1 MRTVE
6 NTVLFFCSKCRGMCS
21 YEIKVGVR
29 KMKKS
34 YKELLSLTF
43 AFMVVVILSYVLH
56 SQSYVKEINNT
67 AMAFSYEY
75 GFISRGLIGTMYQL
89 LDKVI
94 SIDMMTPEALFGFVH
109 VVTMAFIIEVFL
121 FFTYALRRCNSMSRH
136 LIIHLSIG
144 FAIWTVPT
152 FVSLDGF
159 GRLDIYCLSL
169 SLIMTY
175 LIISQKHE
183 WLVPILSAIS
193 ILIHHGN
200 VFMFMNI
207 PLVLLIYRILIEK
220 KKSKRKHYTVL
231 FVSTFVIVSVLF
243 LYFEFFSHTAGQ
255 AAYEAIIEKA
265 KNLSFYNGYHEGL
278 VRKEILGISVAKSE
292 VTFKLVNIVQLPI
305 FIVIMLPQIITVCK
319 VYCNVIRK
327 SINGL
332 DKFKYVCVFAGSIT
346 VVPELI
352 LKCDYGRYMYFIIT
366 YYAVMFISLITM
378 DDNIITAELM
388 DFEERLTAKSRIKK
402 YVFYYYPFMLQPLYD
417 VDIIS
422 LTGLIGVLLNENIL
436 HWW

>member
-1 MRTVE
+1 
-6 NTVLFFCSKCRGMCS
+6 
-21 YEIKVGVR
+21 
-29 KMKKS
+29 MKKS
-34 YKELLSLTF
+34 HKELLSLTF
-43 AFMVVVILSYVLH
+43 AFVVVVILSYVLH

-94 SIDMMTPEALFGFVH
+94 PIDMMTPEALLVFVH
-109 VVTMAFIIEVFL
+109 IVTMVFIIEL
-121 FFTYALRRCNSMSRH
+121 FMFFAYTLHRCNPMARY
-136 LIIHLSIG
+136 LIIHLAIG

-169 SLIMTY
+169 SLIMAH

-220 KKSKRKHYTVL
+220 EKSKRKHYTVL

-292 VTFKLVNIVQLPI
+292 VTFKIVNIVQLPI

-319 VYCNVIRK
+319 IYYNAIKK

-332 DKFKYVCVFAGSIT
+332 DKFKYVCIFAGSIT
-346 VVPELI
+346 VVPELL
-352 LKCDYGRYMYFIIT
+352 LKCDYGRYVYFIIT

-378 DDNIITAELM
+378 DDNIIKTELM
-388 DFEERLTAKSRIKK
+388 DFEERLAAKSSIKK
-402 YVFYYYPFMLQPLYD
+402 YVFYYYPFILQPLYD

-422 LTGLIGVLLNENIL
+422 LTGLIGALLNAKYL